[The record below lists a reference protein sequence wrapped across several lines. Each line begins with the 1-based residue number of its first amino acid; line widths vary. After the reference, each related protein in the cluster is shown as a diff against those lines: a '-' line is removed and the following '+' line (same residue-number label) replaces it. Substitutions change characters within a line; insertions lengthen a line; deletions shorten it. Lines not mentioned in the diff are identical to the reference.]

1 VVWIYSVALTAG
13 ASGWGLVAAVFPALL
28 AVFSFLPDNGRR
40 RRFAA
45 ALALSAAC
53 YVCGALSYARFE
65 HGYHRVRSRAIEG
78 GARPVALAGSVAGFP
93 THRPGSVRFR
103 FDTSLNGQPLTV
115 LASTTAFGLGF
126 GDSLVLTGKLSSGR
140 YDRRGYLQSQGAS
153 GYLRVPTGNVTELPD
168 GQTTAWAAG
177 RIAWRAH
184 DSVRR
189 RLARNLG
196 ARAGLPTALSIGERG
211 RVPRRV
217 NTAFARLGTSHLLA
231 LSGMHLGMIAAAAL
245 GLLRLAGRR
254 NKWVLLPLLAAYVFV
269 VGRVVSLYRA
279 YALAA
284 VMIVSSRTERP
295 IDAVHGLGVALFVLL
310 AAQPGL
316 VHSVAF
322 QLSFTATLGVLIGA
336 TRMRRRAGGTRL
348 RRVATTALSA
358 LAVGICAQIFLLPLQ
373 LRYFGGVTPIT
384 PAATLVLVPPVAAVM
399 LLTGIALAADLL
411 LPPLSGVAF
420 AALGGFVG
428 VFERTVV
435 AVSMWMPAP
444 IDLPAPNTILYYSAL
459 GVCLKIFD
467 AVFRRPVL

>member
-1 VVWIYSVALTAG
+1 VWIYSVALTAG
-13 ASGWGLVAAVFPALL
+13 VSGWGLAAAVFPALL

-40 RRFAA
+40 HRFAA

-53 YVCGALSYARFE
+53 YACGALTYARFE
-65 HGYHRVRSRAIEG
+65 HSYHRVRTYAIER

-93 THRPGSVRFR
+93 TYRPGSVRFR
-103 FDTSLNGQPLTV
+103 FDTTLDGKPLTV
-115 LASTTAFGLGF
+115 LASTTAFGVGF

-140 YDRRGYLQSQGAS
+140 YDRRGYLHSRGAS
-153 GYLRVPTGNVTELPD
+153 GYLRVPTGCVKKMPD
-168 GQTTAWAAG
+168 GRTPVWAGG

-211 RVPRRV
+211 RVPRNV
-217 NTAFARLGTSHLLA
+217 KTAFARLGTSHLLA

-245 GLLRLAGRR
+245 GALRLAGRR
-254 NKWVLLPLLAAYVFV
+254 NKWVLLPLLAAYVLV

-336 TRMRRRAGGTRL
+336 TRMRRRAGGSRL
-348 RRVATTALSA
+348 RRAATTALSA
-358 LAVGICAQIFLLPLQ
+358 LAVGICAQVFLVPLQ
-373 LRYFGGVTPIT
+373 LRYFGGVTPLT
-384 PAATLVLVPPVAAVM
+384 PVATLVLVPPVAGVM

-411 LPPLSGVAF
+411 LPPLSGFAF
-420 AALGGFVG
+420 AALAWFVA
-428 VFERTVV
+428 VFERIVV
-435 AVSMWMPAP
+435 AVSVWMPAP
-444 IDLPAPNTILYYSAL
+444 IELPAPDTILYYAAL